1 MCSDQHPL
9 VYPWSVPPVTSSP
22 FRFAELAP
30 DDPVGRDD
38 VVSALLDRA
47 RAGRFVLLTA
57 PRRFGKTTLVH
68 RLRRVADGD
77 PIVVIADL
85 QGVRDLGMLAQRLA
99 AAWRDLPASLPQQV
113 LDHVASRIAGLSAGS
128 LVSLRHRDP
137 NDAGPLES
145 VLAVPVEVAER
156 TGRRV
161 LVVLDEFQEI
171 APVDRAD
178 AIIRSQVQ
186 HHADKVA
193 YIFQGSEESVLLG
206 LFDHGERPLYGQAER
221 FGLEPFDLALL
232 GGFVTE
238 RFSGTDR
245 RISGPA
251 LELYLTLTGGHPQRA
266 MRLADELWHR
276 TEVGGAADVADVD
289 AALEA
294 VLAEAAAGFAD
305 LWGTFDHHERWTLG
319 LIVDGRSL
327 FGPEADA
334 IRLGEGTA
342 RAAVDRLRRKRVL
355 REAAGYRRATL
366 EIIDPLLALWLHR
379 TASAGA

>member
-1 MCSDQHPL
+1 M
-9 VYPWSVPPVTSSP
+9 PPIASSP

-38 VVSALLDRA
+38 VVAALLDRA

-68 RLRRVADGD
+68 RLRRVAEGD
-77 PIVVIADL
+77 PVVVIADL
-85 QGVRDLGMLAQRLA
+85 QGVRDLDMLAQRLA
-99 AAWRDLPASLPQQV
+99 AAWRNLPAALPQSV
-113 LDHVASRIAGLSAGS
+113 LDHVASRIAGITAGGFG
-128 LVSLRHRDP
+128 VSLRHRDP
-137 NDAGPLES
+137 SDPGPLES

-156 TGRRV
+156 TGARV

-171 APVDRAD
+171 APIDGAD
-178 AIIRSQVQ
+178 AIIRSQIQ
-186 HHADKVA
+186 HHADQVS
-193 YIFQGSEESVLLG
+193 YIFQGSEESILVG
-206 LFDHGERPLYGQAER
+206 LFDHGERPLFGQAER
-221 FGLEPFDLALL
+221 FRLEPFDLSLL
-232 GGFVTE
+232 GGFVSE
-238 RFSGTDR
+238 RFASTGR

-251 LELYLTLTGGHPQRA
+251 LELYLTITGGHPQRA
-266 MRLADELWHR
+266 MRLADELWHG
-276 TEVGGAADVADVD
+276 TAPGDAADVADVD

-305 LWGTFDHHERWTLG
+305 LWGAFDHHERWTLG

-334 IRLGEGTA
+334 IGMGEGTV

-355 REAAGYRRATL
+355 REAAGYGRATL
-366 EIIDPLLALWLHR
+366 QIIDPLLALWLHR
-379 TASAGA
+379 TASAGG

>member
-1 MCSDQHPL
+1 
-9 VYPWSVPPVTSSP
+9 VPPTTSSP

-38 VVSALLDRA
+38 VVAALLDRA

-77 PIVVIADL
+77 PVVVIADL

-99 AAWRDLPASLPQQV
+99 AAWRELPASLPQQV
-113 LDHVASRIAGLSAGS
+113 MDHVASRIAGLSAGG
-128 LVSLRHRDP
+128 LGVSLRHRDP

-171 APVDRAD
+171 APILGAD
-178 AIIRSQVQ
+178 AIIRSQIQ
-186 HHADKVA
+186 HHADRVA
-193 YIFQGSEESVLLG
+193 YVFQGSEESILVG

-221 FGLEPFDLALL
+221 FRLEPFDLGLL
-232 GGFVTE
+232 GAFVTT
-238 RFSGTDR
+238 RFSDTDR
-245 RISGPA
+245 RISAPA
-251 LELYLTLTGGHPQRA
+251 LELYLTVTGGHPQRA

-276 TEVGGAADVADVD
+276 TDVGGTADVADVD

-305 LWGTFDHHERWTLG
+305 LWGAFDHHERWTLG

-334 IRLGEGTA
+334 IGLGEGTV

-355 REAAGYRRATL
+355 REANGYGRATL

-379 TASAGA
+379 TASAGG